1 MPDPTKPSAST
12 SSEDSAVKNDR
23 LVEFESES
31 DYSSVGE
38 KVASE
43 HRNHF
48 EQVYDKIKQ
57 YGRYQ
62 FLTFLLIQYIM
73 INAAG
78 NYVFISFAAL
88 KPQCMI
94 REVNEIT
101 DVCQRQK
108 FCPVNDTIKLF
119 HSLYEDNF
127 VCPNVHLPNHLQT
140 IQAIGSGIGALVGGH
155 LADAFGRKWVSY
167 IGGLLMCSFGILG
180 GLSPNWIVL
189 LIAMFGMG
197 ISYGIL
203 IDALMTLASETVG
216 PKYRIVQTLA
226 FQWSLAMQLAALTAW
241 FSRDWR
247 SYLLILNG
255 LCSPVLLLML
265 FWVESP
271 RWLIQKRRYKEA
283 CKSLNKMS
291 WWNGCETRF
300 SERDLIKMHIKSEP
314 KSQVYSLKNLFTGK
328 KLFGYSVVMIFS
340 ALTVEMCVGIVIF
353 DVQVLAGDP
362 FLNVALYGA
371 LRLWTPFF
379 VIYAET
385 HMKSMGRRAF
395 IICYFI
401 VIALNFFPATLTTN
415 IIRTVFALLGG
426 IVNSSIFFTVYK
438 QYTIEL
444 YPTLMRGIAVGTF
457 GVVERIGGAL
467 APQLVNLNL
476 WTMPGTALTICT
488 LIMCLSL
495 VAGVAVLPET
505 RNLDIPDVQED
516 VGVQERAV

>member
-1 MPDPTKPSAST
+1 MSDPMKPSAST

-23 LVEFESES
+23 LVEFGSES
-31 DYSSVGE
+31 DYSNVGE
-38 KVASE
+38 KVAPE
-43 HRNHF
+43 HQNHF

-62 FLTFLLIQYIM
+62 FLTFLLIQYVM
-73 INAAG
+73 LNAAG

-108 FCPVNDTIKLF
+108 FCPVNDTIKVF

-140 IQAIGSGIGALVGGH
+140 IQAIGSGIGALLGGH

-167 IGGLLMCSFGILG
+167 TGGFLMCSFGIFG

-197 ISYGIL
+197 ISYGVL

-283 CKSLNKMS
+283 CKSLNKIS

-340 ALTVEMCVGIVIF
+340 ALTVEMCVGVVIF
-353 DVQVLAGDP
+353 DVQSLSGDA

-385 HMKSMGRRAF
+385 HMKSMGRRALF
-395 IICYFI
+395 ISSQSFI
-401 VIALNFFPATLTTN
+401 
-415 IIRTVFALLGG
+415 FALLGG

-476 WTMPGTALTICT
+476 WTMPGTAMTICT